1 METAGCIPN
10 AWKSMFLPVELKGDH
25 EKRRQPMPVA
35 PLSIA
40 DRLMASDHAVSASQP
55 VSLRADAKAG
65 PRVCTV
71 FAAASTARE
80 LGRIDPPTRLSNA
93 ETLSD
98 PRRNVDPRRRG
109 RPRVDR
115 APNRRAEADDARGG
129 MRVFKLESVT
139 TRA

>member
-71 FAAASTARE
+71 FAAASTAERADS
-80 LGRIDPPTRLSNA
+80 LNA
-93 ETLSD
+93 SGD
-98 PRRNVDPRRRG
+98 WRSFGCCAIRG
-109 RPRVDR
+109 
-115 APNRRAEADDARGG
+115 AAAEAPSHPPASLGFWGG
-129 MRVFKLESVT
+129 PV
-139 TRA
+139 